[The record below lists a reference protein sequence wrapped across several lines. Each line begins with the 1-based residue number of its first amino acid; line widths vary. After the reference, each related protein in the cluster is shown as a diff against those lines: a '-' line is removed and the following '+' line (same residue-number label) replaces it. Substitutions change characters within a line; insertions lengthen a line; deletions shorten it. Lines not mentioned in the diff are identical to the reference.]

1 MIQLCL
7 HFLSSPSAVLC
18 STDFLF
24 LMIMAYSCFCWL
36 QSQTRPL
43 ENSQHK
49 LLLFQMIF
57 LPAKS
62 PALCL
67 SHFWKLSR
75 TSWIWTVGCSQG
87 HFTLHSE
94 TPKTHSCPRPEAF
107 PLNQDFVQS
116 SYECFHCLDSAAAPC
131 GAALWGTATALKPRH
146 IILENTDCIW
156 DNLGLIFFYW

>member
-1 MIQLCL
+1 
-7 HFLSSPSAVLC
+7 
-18 STDFLF
+18 
-24 LMIMAYSCFCWL
+24 MIMAYSCFCWL

-43 ENSQHK
+43 ENSEHK
-49 LLLFQMIF
+49 LLTSFYPRWYFSQQ
-57 LPAKS
+57 AKS

-67 SHFWKLSR
+67 SHFWKWVHLSR

-131 GAALWGTATALKPRH
+131 GSSPVGHCYCIETKTYNFRKYWLH
-146 IILENTDCIW
+146 IKQFRINFFLLIVKSILC
-156 DNLGLIFFYW
+156 NL